1 MKLTFLG
8 GAAEVGASCTLIE
21 LGNRRLLIDCG
32 IRMSGDSEASRLPD
46 LSLLNDA
53 KPEAVILT
61 HAHMDHSGA
70 LPLLLASMPNVP
82 LYLTPPTGRL
92 LHVLFA
98 DALKIMNDHRE
109 AEIPLYSVE
118 MVEHALNRAVTV
130 PFEQPISLFGG
141 EIRLTFRPAGHILG
155 ASLASLESDHGNVL
169 FTGDFSVDAQKT
181 VDGTAIPRGN
191 YDLVVTEST
200 YGARFHAPRR
210 DEEDRLANM
219 VSERVTAGGFVL
231 VPAFALGRAQ
241 EVILTLAHAMEK
253 GRIPRFPVYVDGMV
267 TTVCH
272 VYRDYPNDVTPA
284 LEKRIKK
291 LSHPFFPVEGTI
303 RPVLSPKDR
312 EQVLRGP
319 PAAIIAS
326 SGMLTGGPS
335 VFYATEL
342 ASKSGNLIAITG
354 YQDEE
359 SPGRKLL
366 DLSQPSSEE
375 RNLMIGQ
382 KTVPLRCVVSSFGL
396 SAHADGQQVARFV
409 GAVAPKNVAL
419 VHGDAGAREDLWA
432 LLRTVAP
439 DVHVHLPANSG
450 HLEIEIKKR
459 TRSKQTVKQTAVS
472 RGIGDGRPPES
483 AGDLTSIQ
491 AFVLKH
497 FGHERF
503 FTARELFGFFCGPEF
518 FDPGVFDCFRG
529 LLRASPLFSAKKG
542 RSFLFKAVSVSTS
555 VSTSSDPEKS
565 AGGSWLEQNAAIK
578 ACRALFSAKDRLL
591 KVGVQQE
598 TTPPTLI
605 LSFAFPD
612 VAKEVCREK
621 IETLA
626 SQTGYAIRLDAEIR
640 PNELTEVFLRLL
652 PAGVQMTKNPAF
664 YREEKALGI
673 RVAEASEGKQIQEV
687 ADSFFAETGVH
698 LKIEVIAPPPLAVA
712 ALVRSGVSDEP
723 LEINSA
729 FALIRQ
735 AFVGNPGVLLKM
747 SKKSDPDGEYIEL
760 GFVTPH
766 AAEPFHAIIETLKG
780 QTGRRIQIAQSVNQA
795 VLSRFAVE
803 MARFHGRVQ
812 GNPSIRPGQ
821 RILELK
827 IESMAEGADPAELD
841 RAFFEKTGFHIRL
854 FSSSGKRN

>member
-21 LGNRRLLIDCG
+21 LGNRRILVDCG
-32 IRMSGDSEASRLPD
+32 IRMSGDSDASRLPD
-46 LSLLNDA
+46 LSQLNDA
-53 KPEAVILT
+53 KPDAVILT

-70 LPLLLASMPNVP
+70 LPLLLASMPKVP

-98 DALKIMNDHRE
+98 DALKIMNDRRE

-118 MVEHALNRAVTV
+118 MVEHTLNMAITV
-130 PFEQPISLFGG
+130 PFEQSVALFGG

-155 ASLASLESDHGNVL
+155 ASLVSMESDHGNVL

-181 VDGTAIPRGN
+181 VDGTSIPHGH

-219 VSERVTAGGFVL
+219 VYERVSAGGFVL

-241 EVILTLAHAMEK
+241 EIILTLSHAMEK
-253 GRIPRFPVYVDGMV
+253 GRIPHFPVYVDGMV

-291 LSHPFFPVEGTI
+291 LSHPFFPIEGTI
-303 RPVLSPKDR
+303 KPVLSPKDR

-366 DLSQPSSEE
+366 ELSQPSPEE
-375 RNLMIGQ
+375 RNLVIGR
-382 KTVPLRCVVSSFGL
+382 KTVTLRCVVSSFGL
-396 SAHADGQQVARFV
+396 SAHADGQQVARFI
-409 GAVAPKNVAL
+409 GAVAPQHVAL
-419 VHGDAGAREDLWA
+419 VHGDAGAREDLWS

-439 DVHVHLPANSG
+439 GVNVHLPDNGG
-450 HLEIEIKKR
+450 HLNIDIKGRK
-459 TRSKQTVKQTAVS
+459 RSKQATSAVS

-483 AGDLTSIQ
+483 ADDMASIH

-503 FTARELFGFFCGPEF
+503 LTARELFGLFCGPEF
-518 FDPGVFDCFRG
+518 FDPEAFDRFRG
-529 LLRASPLFSAKKG
+529 QLRASPLFSAKKG
-542 RSFLFKAVSVSTS
+542 RSFLFKAVSISEGS
-555 VSTSSDPEKS
+555 VSERTS
-565 AGGSWLEQNAAIK
+565 GGPWLEQNAAIK
-578 ACRALFSAKDRLL
+578 TCRALFSSKDRLL
-591 KVGVQQE
+591 KVGVRHD
-598 TTPPTLI
+598 TTPPTMI

-612 VAKEVCREK
+612 VAKELCLEK
-621 IETLA
+621 IEALA
-626 SQTGYAIRLDAEIR
+626 SQTGYAIQLDSEIR
-640 PNELTEVFLRLL
+640 QNELMDIFLRLL
-652 PAGVQMTKNPAF
+652 PAGVHMTRNPAF
-664 YREEKALGI
+664 YREEKTLGVRI
-673 RVAEASEGKQIQEV
+673 AEASEGKRILEI
-687 ADSFFAETGVH
+687 ADTFFAETGVR
-698 LKIEVIAPPPLAVA
+698 LKVELVSPPPLAAA
-712 ALVRSGVSDEP
+712 ALAKSVVSGER
-723 LEINSA
+723 LEINGA
-729 FALIRQ
+729 FALIQQ
-735 AFVGNPGVLLKM
+735 AFVGNPGVLLK
-747 SKKSDPDGEYIEL
+747 KSRKTGPDGDYLEL
-760 GFVTPH
+760 GFVTPQ
-766 AAEPFHAIIETLKG
+766 AAEPFQAIIETLRA
-780 QTGRRIQIAQSVNQA
+780 QTGWRIQIAQGVNQA
-795 VLSRFAVE
+795 VLSRIAVE
-803 MARFHGRVQ
+803 LTRFHGRVQ
-812 GNPSIRPGQ
+812 GNPSLRSDQ

-827 IESMAEGADPAELD
+827 LDSLAEGADTAELD
-841 RAFFEKTGFHIRL
+841 RVFHEKTGFNLRL
-854 FSSSGKRN
+854 VVGKS